1 MMETTPLLV
10 KKNDDN
16 NTIKGKIFSRSAK
29 YILLSCVF
37 VLLATFA
44 VTTTTSSSSPSSS
57 SSERMTVRM
66 RGYASRAAAPLFLR
80 GRSTTTSSLDAAK
93 LGEESA
99 TPSVITLSAAC
110 SPVDKLSFDPGNWEN
125 VGAKLISKTMS
136 SDFAFENG
144 IEMNA
149 VKGKCGEYEVSAA
162 DLTVGEEFG
171 FFLYSKTSGN
181 GEPIKD
187 IGCESSLDGST
198 YCPAHSA
205 PEEPTIGG
213 PFSMASCTKKITY
226 GDLSFYNRVYDG
238 SALSFTWGSC
248 SNTCGLS
255 EPEACSFS
263 STTEKEE
270 VQVTFDLSFSGP
282 GLSASDFGPA
292 ELESVAS
299 STAEVVGVDASMVE
313 VEVVEST
320 ANTGAELGSEEGV
333 TTVNLQATINCI
345 DSDVSASVTSKLN
358 SLTEEDELKIATE
371 AKIEGATSATGHL
384 EETKILEWEKEET
397 PSAPP
402 AYDGPLLDCDATV
415 DDEGYYLVFKH
426 DSSKG
431 NYWSKAN
438 NNAESKRVGSNPE
451 TDYKYSRLEEVE
463 KFGRTDEGSFQFK
476 LEYPTLSQTNIWT
489 QTSNPVTAGKRGVDD
504 FKAISIQANGHG
516 TSTHSFKGLEY
527 NSGSSNFIDGTV
539 DHGNWFFSIGAYNAW
554 GGTNKFPG
562 PSSGY
567 YLVFKHDSSKGNYW
581 SKANN
586 NAESKRVGSNPET
599 DYKYSRLEEVE
610 KFGRTDE
617 GSFQFKLEYPTL
629 SQTNIW
635 TQTSNPVTAGK
646 RGVDDFKAISIQ
658 ANGHGTSTHSFKGL
672 EYNSG
677 SSNFIDGTVDHG
689 NWFFSIGAYNA
700 WGGTN
705 KFPGPSSGVNMVKL
719 WVKTSAKKPD
729 SCPSPPPAPP
739 PSPPPVLDCDATVD
753 DEGYYL
759 VFKHDSSKGNYWSK
773 ANNNAESKRVGS
785 NPETDYKYSRLEEVE
800 KFGRTDEGSFQFKLE
815 YPTLSQ
821 TNIWTQT
828 SNPVTAG
835 KRGVDD
841 FKAIS
846 IQANG
851 HGTSTHSFKGLEYN
865 SGSSNFIDGTVDHGN
880 WFFSI
885 GAYNAWGGTNKFP
898 GPSSGVNMVK
908 LWVKTSAKKP
918 DSCALK

>member
-1 MMETTPLLV
+1 M
-10 KKNDDN
+10 
-16 NTIKGKIFSRSAK
+16 
-29 YILLSCVF
+29 
-37 VLLATFA
+37 
-44 VTTTTSSSSPSSS
+44 
-57 SSERMTVRM
+57 
-66 RGYASRAAAPLFLR
+66 
-80 GRSTTTSSLDAAK
+80 
-93 LGEESA
+93 
-99 TPSVITLSAAC
+99 
-110 SPVDKLSFDPGNWEN
+110 DKLSFDPGNWEN

-198 YCPAHSA
+198 YCPAHSE

-213 PFSMASCTKKITY
+213 PFSMASCTKKISY

-320 ANTGAELGSEEGV
+320 ATTATATRAELGSEEGD
-333 TTVNLQATINCI
+333 TTVNLLATINCI
-345 DSDVSASVTSKLN
+345 DSDVSASVTSKLS

-384 EETKILEWEKEET
+384 EETKILDWEKEET

-426 DSSKG
+426 DSSTGK
-431 NYWSKAN
+431 YWSKSN
-438 NNAESKRVGSNPE
+438 NNAESKRIGSNPE

-476 LEYPTLSQTNIWT
+476 LEYPTLKQTNIWT

-516 TSTHSFKGLEY
+516 SSTHSFKGLEY
-527 NSGSSNFIDGTV
+527 N
-539 DHGNWFFSIGAYNAW
+539 A
-554 GGTNKFPG
+554 GG
-562 PSSGY
+562 
-567 YLVFKHDSSKGNYW
+567 
-581 SKANN
+581 
-586 NAESKRVGSNPET
+586 
-599 DYKYSRLEEVE
+599 
-610 KFGRTDE
+610 
-617 GSFQFKLEYPTL
+617 
-629 SQTNIW
+629 
-635 TQTSNPVTAGK
+635 
-646 RGVDDFKAISIQ
+646 
-658 ANGHGTSTHSFKGL
+658 
-672 EYNSG
+672 
-677 SSNFIDGTVDHG
+677 
-689 NWFFSIGAYNA
+689 
-700 WGGTN
+700 
-705 KFPGPSSGVNMVKL
+705 
-719 WVKTSAKKPD
+719 
-729 SCPSPPPAPP
+729 
-739 PSPPPVLDCDATVD
+739 
-753 DEGYYL
+753 
-759 VFKHDSSKGNYWSK
+759 
-773 ANNNAESKRVGS
+773 
-785 NPETDYKYSRLEEVE
+785 
-800 KFGRTDEGSFQFKLE
+800 
-815 YPTLSQ
+815 
-821 TNIWTQT
+821 
-828 SNPVTAG
+828 
-835 KRGVDD
+835 
-841 FKAIS
+841 
-846 IQANG
+846 
-851 HGTSTHSFKGLEYN
+851 
-865 SGSSNFIDGTVDHGN
+865 SNFIDGTVDHGN